1 MDNQSLWINLSV
13 AKAGEL
19 QSRGAEGEAVS
30 VLLRSLGNK
39 GSGAIRLSRRVK
51 NMS

>member
-1 MDNQSLWINLSV
+1 MAFINPNV
-13 AKAGEL
+13 AKVGEL

-39 GSGAIRLSRRVK
+39 GSGALRLSRRVK
-51 NMS
+51 NMA